1 MNKITLTTND
11 ELGDRQ
17 RILISLHTSTFRSLE
32 IVLPLMEHPS
42 EEFLASV
49 EEDLI
54 TLIMKCGQ
62 LIVQVCDKILSCLLL
77 LEYTMNRDSSP

>member
-1 MNKITLTTND
+1 MY
-11 ELGDRQ
+11 
-17 RILISLHTSTFRSLE
+17 RSLE

-62 LIVQVCDKILSCLLL
+62 LIVQVCGLGTFQGGCGISILEILYVILLA
-77 LEYTMNRDSSP
+77 